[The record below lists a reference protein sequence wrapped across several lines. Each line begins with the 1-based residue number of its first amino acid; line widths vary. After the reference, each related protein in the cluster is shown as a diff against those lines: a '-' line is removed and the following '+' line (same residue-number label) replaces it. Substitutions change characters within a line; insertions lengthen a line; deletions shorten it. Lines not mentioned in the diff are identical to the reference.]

1 MIGGKKMQY
10 LKLRVKNYVAIII
23 GLLIGFI
30 ISQVM
35 GEDSGISTAIIV
47 IGIGFVIG
55 ELFVFISWFRR
66 KPQM

>member
-1 MIGGKKMQY
+1 LIGGKLMQY
-10 LKLRVKNYVAIII
+10 LILRVKNYVAIII
-23 GLLIGFI
+23 GLLIGFT

-55 ELFVFISWFRR
+55 ELFVHKRWFRR
-66 KPQM
+66 KPQV